1 MEERNMPYIGTNG
14 NWYVENE
21 DTGVKAQG
29 SIGHQGPVGPQG
41 EIGPAGE
48 TGDRGPQGFTG
59 PKGEK
64 GDAGPQGVQG
74 IQGPEGLQGPKGDTG
89 ETGVQGPKGEK
100 GDKGDIGPQGPI
112 GATPA
117 LAANLTTTVAGKAL
131 DATMGKVL
139 DDKITTTNSNL
150 VANFNTITNT
160 WLGNNMIS
168 FDGTNFWATASNG
181 VKKKLGKPVVSMIT
195 DSYTG
200 SSLTQNIN
208 LTSIANYNEL
218 ELWENIF
225 PIAESTHNIGSAGVS
240 SRTFSYNKASG
251 VLTFTGINCYA
262 RNTKVYIVQ

>member
-21 DTGVKAQG
+21 DTGVTAQG

-74 IQGPEGLQGPKGDTG
+74 IQGPEGLQGSKGDTG

-117 LAANLTTTVAGKAL
+117 LATNLTTTVAGSAL

-139 DDKITTTNSNL
+139 NDKTGIISSNL
-150 VANFNTITNT
+150 GGLKFYENETGKYVVGAD
-160 WLGNNMIS
+160 S
-168 FDGTNFWATASNG
+168 
-181 VKKKLGKPVVSMIT
+181 VPKKLGDSISKIT
-195 DSYTG
+195 VNFYYKGTGNYPTNGTGTAIYTKDSNGAWTKSGTWTDGQYCYAG
-200 SSLTQNIN
+200 LQGMNYVEAGI
-208 LTSIANYNEL
+208 TSIIIE
-218 ELWENIF
+218 
-225 PIAESTHNIGSAGVS
+225 
-240 SRTFSYNKASG
+240 
-251 VLTFTGINCYA
+251 
-262 RNTKVYIVQ
+262 